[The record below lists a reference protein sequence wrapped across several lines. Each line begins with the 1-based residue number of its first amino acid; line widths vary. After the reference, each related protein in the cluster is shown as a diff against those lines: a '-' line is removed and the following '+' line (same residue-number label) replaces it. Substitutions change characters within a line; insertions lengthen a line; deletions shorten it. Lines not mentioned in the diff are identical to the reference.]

1 MRYTALLDANVLV
14 PYTLTD
20 VLLRLA
26 EAGLYRP
33 LWSAAILAEA
43 ERTLIHLHPQIP
55 AATLHRRISAME
67 HFFPDATVTGWDD
80 LVECLTLP
88 DPDDRHVLAA
98 AILGGADAIVTANLN
113 DFPDHALARFN
124 IVATHPDDFL
134 LDQWDLEPR
143 LAEQVLDDIV
153 DARRNPTV
161 TRQDV
166 LGQLHR
172 GGAPRFANHLA

>member
-33 LWSAAILAEA
+33 LWSTSILAEA
-43 ERTLIHLHPQIP
+43 ERTLVHLHPAI
-55 AATLHRRISAME
+55 AADALHDRIAAMDQ
-67 HFFPDATVTGWDD
+67 FFPDAAVTGWEEI
-80 LVECLTLP
+80 VGSLTLP

-98 AILGGADAIVTANLN
+98 AIVGGADTIVTANLR
-113 DFPDHALARFN
+113 DFPEPTLARFN

-143 LAEQVLDDIV
+143 LAEQVLDDII
-153 DARRNPTV
+153 DARHNPTGRV
-161 TRQDV
+161 NPNWPQDDGLMWPHLER
-166 LGQLHR
+166 LG
-172 GGAPRFANHLA
+172 G

>member
-20 VLLRLA
+20 VLMRLA

-33 LWSAAILAEA
+33 LWSTTILAEA
-43 ERTLIHLHPQIP
+43 EGTLNHLHPEIP
-55 AATLHRRISAME
+55 SATLHHRLSAMGQ
-67 HFFPDATVTGWDD
+67 FFPDATVTGWDD
-80 LVECLTLP
+80 LVNSLTPP

-98 AILGGADAIVTANLN
+98 AIVGGADAIVTANLT

-134 LDQWDLEPR
+134 LDQWDLEPL
-143 LAEQVLDDIV
+143 LAEQVLHDIV
-153 DARRNPTV
+153 EARHNPTV
-161 TRQDV
+161 SRQDI
-166 LGQLHR
+166 LDQLHR
-172 GGAPRFANHLA
+172 SGTPRFAAHAR